1 MQIVLSKSF
10 SEVFYGQFKLMIW
23 NLYLQGFMIE
33 RYYLWQPE
41 KNGKQT
47 PIINILRFWNIKQ
60 TRSENLQ
67 YFDDFIWS
75 SPIIRTSRK
84 RDISYTHAKKPS

>member
-23 NLYLQGFMIE
+23 NLYLRGFMIE
-33 RYYLWQPE
+33 RYYLRQPE

-47 PIINILRFWNIKQ
+47 PIINILRF
-60 TRSENLQ
+60 
-67 YFDDFIWS
+67 
-75 SPIIRTSRK
+75 
-84 RDISYTHAKKPS
+84 